1 MSGMAKSGG
10 NLSAAP
16 ENAAASAEAG
26 KKRKRNSRDA
36 EATRAAILQ
45 AAIAEFAREG
55 YGGARVDKISQRAGA
70 NERMLYYYFGSKEE
84 LFRAVLESVYD
95 ELISAERALDLHA
108 VHPVEGVRRFIAF
121 TWTYYLDHPEF
132 ISLVNTENLYKAEH
146 VRRSQR
152 VQSLSLPQVDILR
165 DLLERGQAS
174 GCFRTDVEPIEML
187 LTVTSLAYFYQS
199 NTHTSSHYLGQD
211 LAEPIAQQRWLTHI
225 TRVVLEFLERA
236 RSDLD

>member
-1 MSGMAKSGG
+1 MTDVEKVDGTLAER
-10 NLSAAP
+10 P
-16 ENAAASAEAG
+16 ENAAGEAG
-26 KKRKRNSRDA
+26 TRKIRKRGNRDA

-45 AAIAEFAREG
+45 AATAEFAREG

-108 VHPVEGVRRFIAF
+108 LHPVDGVRRFIAF

-165 DLLERGQAS
+165 DLLGRGQAS
-174 GCFRTDVEPIEML
+174 GCFRADVEPVEML
-187 LTVTSLAYFYQS
+187 LTITSQAYFYQS
-199 NTHTSSHYLGQD
+199 NTHTFSHYLGQE
-211 LAEPIAQQRWLTHI
+211 LAAPAAQERWLKHI
-225 TRVVLEFLERA
+225 TRVVLEFLTIDASEE
-236 RSDLD
+236 